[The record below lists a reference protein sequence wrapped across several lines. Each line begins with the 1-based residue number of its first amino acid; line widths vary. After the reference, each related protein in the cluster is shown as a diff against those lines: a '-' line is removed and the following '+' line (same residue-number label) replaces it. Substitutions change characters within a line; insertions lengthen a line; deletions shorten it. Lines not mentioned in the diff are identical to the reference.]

1 MSLSFKT
8 SRAPLPTLAAMNTRR
23 TQAHLAHTPRARP
36 PGPST
41 KWAGLPVLQHLA
53 ADFVGYLRQL
63 HQAHGDLFH
72 ARVMWEE
79 VYAVCSPALMREVL
93 VDNAAH
99 LIRQERPIEVFAEAQ
114 GPHSVIVTEGAQ
126 WERLHR
132 ILRPGFSPKRVSGY
146 GALMAAAATRSLDSA
161 VPAGIGASAVVQV
174 DTWMDL
180 LTMDVI
186 LRTLFSTQAD
196 GQTREVAHAIKAL
209 DAIAMKEFFW
219 PMTLPDWW
227 PLPGKAT
234 KRKALRLLNE
244 LVDGHLRARRKGQA
258 QPAPGDD
265 LLAMLLAAR
274 DNDAAP
280 QRVQDLTLNDAEIR
294 DQCKV
299 MFLAGFETTSTAL
312 QWWTWLMARHPASA
326 RRAQQEIEQV
336 LGTRTPTAEDLP
348 QLPWLTA
355 TLKEAM
361 RLYPP
366 VPAMVT
372 RRTTADVQVGG
383 WSIPKGSLVMVLPC
397 VAHHDT
403 RYFPQPELFQP
414 ERFMPDAPALP
425 RGAWMPFGAGPRVC
439 IGQHFAM
446 LEMVIIGAMLLQRYD
461 LSEAPDQPP
470 PEAEVQVTLRPRGG
484 VKVRFERRAS
494 GLHPGLGSERPASAT
509 AHPL

>member
-1 MSLSFKT
+1 VALAMSLSFKT
-8 SRAPLPTLAAMNTRR
+8 TATTLPTLAGMNTRQ
-23 TQAHLAHTPRARP
+23 TQAHPATAALARP
-36 PGPST
+36 PGPT
-41 KWAGLPVLQHLA
+41 AKWGGLPVLRSLA
-53 ADFVGYLRQL
+53 DDFVGYLR
-63 HQAHGDLFH
+63 HQQQTHGDIFY
-72 ARVMWEE
+72 ARVMWED
-79 VYAVCSPALMREVL
+79 VYAVCSPELMREVL
-93 VDNAAH
+93 VDKAAH

-114 GPHSVIVTEGAQ
+114 GQHSVIVTEGAQ

-132 ILRPGFSPKRVSGY
+132 ILRPGFSPKRVSSY

-161 VPAGIGASAVVQV
+161 VPAGAGASAQVQV

-196 GQTREVAHAIKAL
+196 AQTREVAHAIKAL
-209 DAIAMKEFFW
+209 DSIAMKEFFW
-219 PMTLPDWW
+219 PMTLPDWL

-234 KRKALRLLNE
+234 KRNALRLLDD
-244 LVDGHLRARRKGQA
+244 LVDGHLQARRKA
-258 QPAPGDD
+258 TALAAPADD

-274 DNDAAP
+274 DNEAAP
-280 QRVQDLTLNDAEIR
+280 HGAQALTLNDAEIR

-312 QWWTWLMARHPASA
+312 QWWTWLMARHPAC
-326 RRAQQEIEQV
+326 AQGAQKEIERV
-336 LGTRTPTAEDLP
+336 VGTRAPTADDLP
-348 QLPWLTA
+348 NLPWLTA

-366 VPAMVT
+366 VPATVT
-372 RRTTADVQVGG
+372 RRTTADVQVGR
-383 WSIPKGSLVMVLPC
+383 WPIPKGSLVMVLPC
-397 VAHHDT
+397 VAHHDA
-403 RYFPQPELFQP
+403 RYYPQPERFQP

-461 LSEAPDQPP
+461 LSEAPDQAP

-484 VKVRFERRAS
+484 VRVRFTRRHA
-494 GLHPGLGSERPASAT
+494 PA
-509 AHPL
+509 

>member
-1 MSLSFKT
+1 MSHSFKT
-8 SRAPLPTLAAMNTRR
+8 TVTTLPTLAVMNTPQ
-23 TQAHLAHTPRARP
+23 TQAHPSPSPLARP
-36 PGPST
+36 PGPT
-41 KWAGLPVLQHLA
+41 AKWGGLSVLQSLA
-53 ADFVGYLRQL
+53 QDFVGYLRQQ
-63 HQAHGDLFH
+63 HQVHGDIFY
-72 ARVMWEE
+72 ARVMWED
-79 VYAVCSPALMREVL
+79 VYAVCSPELMREVL

-114 GPHSVIVTEGAQ
+114 GPNSVIVTEGAQ

-161 VPAGIGASAVVQV
+161 VPAGVGASAVVQV

-196 GQTREVAHAIKAL
+196 AQTREVAHAIKAL

-219 PMTLPDWW
+219 PMTLPDWL

-234 KRKALRLLNE
+234 KRKALRLLDE
-244 LVDGHLRARRKGQA
+244 LVDGHLRARRQGSA
-258 QPAPGDD
+258 DAAPGDD

-274 DNDAAP
+274 DNEAAP
-280 QRVQDLTLNDAEIR
+280 QGGQALTLNDAEIR

-312 QWWTWLMARHPASA
+312 QWWTWLMARHPACA
-326 RRAQQEIEQV
+326 QRAQQELEEV
-336 LGTRTPTAEDLP
+336 MGTRTPTAEDLP

-366 VPAMVT
+366 VPATVT

-383 WSIPKGSLVMVLPC
+383 CQIPKGSLVMVLPC
-397 VAHHDT
+397 VAHHDA
-403 RYFPQPELFQP
+403 RYFPQPERFQP

-446 LEMVIIGAMLLQRYD
+446 LEMVIISAMLLQRYD
-461 LSEAPDQPP
+461 LSEAPDQAP
-470 PEAEVQVTLRPRGG
+470 PEAELQVTLRPRDG
-484 VKVRFERRAS
+484 VRVRFERRAS
-494 GLHPGLGSERPASAT
+494 GGHPGLPASAA